1 MLNYTAL
8 LVLGAIAGFTI
19 YFGLAFSKVSVMK
32 AQSRL
37 MMSAVAAGI
46 LTFLI
51 FDVLQGSWSV
61 VEDSFIT
68 SISAGTSLNNPIL
81 YLAVF
86 MIGLSLGSIGLSAY
100 ERVFIASMARKSSKH
115 DENTIL
121 GNSSYRL
128 ALMIA
133 IGIGA
138 HNFGE
143 GLAIG
148 QSYSSGAI
156 ALALVLV
163 IGFGLHNSTEG
174 FGICGPLV
182 RESGTPRTS
191 FLILAGLI
199 GGGPTFLGTV
209 IGSFWV
215 SEIAKVLFLS
225 FAAGALIYVTFT
237 MYRSIASQMS
247 GNRIFVGLFIGVALG
262 FLTDLVVTIGGVL
275 SCPALTKPFSCRNQ
289 YRHLY

>member
-1 MLNYTAL
+1 MINYATVL
-8 LVLGAIAGFTI
+8 LLGAISGFTI

-32 AQSRL
+32 SQTRL
-37 MMSAVAAGI
+37 MLSALASGI

-51 FDVLQGSWSV
+51 YDVLQGSWSI
-61 VEDSFIT
+61 VEGSFVT
-68 SISAGTSLNNPIL
+68 ATTTGISLATPTI
-81 YLAVF
+81 YLLVF
-86 MIGLSLGSIGLSAY
+86 MLGLSLGSVGLSAY
-100 ERVFIASMARKSSKH
+100 EKVFIASMSRRPSVINGTSLMS
-115 DENTIL
+115 N
-121 GNSSYRL
+121 NSYRL

-182 RESGTPRTS
+182 KEEAKPKTG
-191 FLILAGLI
+191 FLIAAGLI

-209 IGSFWV
+209 IGSVWV
-215 SEIAKVLFLS
+215 SNIASILFLS

-237 MYRSIASQMS
+237 MYRSISSQLS
-247 GNRIFVGLFIGVALG
+247 GNRIFMGMFIGVALG
-262 FLTDLVVTIGGVL
+262 FLTDLVVTIGG
-275 SCPALTKPFSCRNQ
+275 A
-289 YRHLY
+289 

>member
-262 FLTDLVVTIGGVL
+262 FLTDLVVTIGGV
-275 SCPALTKPFSCRNQ
+275 
-289 YRHLY
+289 

>member
-1 MLNYTAL
+1 MINYLTL

-19 YFGLAFSKVSVMK
+19 YIGLAFSKIRSM
-32 AQSRL
+32 SSGTRFFL
-37 MMSAVAAGI
+37 SAVASGI

-51 FDVLQGSWSV
+51 FDVLDGSWSI
-61 VEDSFIT
+61 VEDSFLNALQT
-68 SISAGTSLNNPIL
+68 GAGMALPLT
-81 YLAVF
+81 YLLVF
-86 MIGLSLGSIGLSAY
+86 LSGLGIGSLGLTAY
-100 ERVFIASMARKSSKH
+100 ERFFIRAVSKRSVSQP
-115 DENTIL
+115 TGSL
-121 GNSSYRL
+121 YGNNSYRL

-148 QSYSSGAI
+148 QSYSSGAV

-182 RESGTPRTS
+182 KESGSPRTT

-199 GGGPTFLGTV
+199 GGGPTFLGTI
-209 IGSFWV
+209 IGSVWV
-215 SEIAKVLFLS
+215 SSITRVLFLS
-225 FAAGALIYVTFT
+225 FAAGALVYVTFT
-237 MYRSIASQMS
+237 MFKSIASQMS
-247 GNRIFVGLFIGVALG
+247 GERLFLGIFTGVALG
-262 FLTDLVVTIGGVL
+262 FITDLIVTIGG
-275 SCPALTKPFSCRNQ
+275 A
-289 YRHLY
+289 